1 MNRKFIDTVADNY
14 DAIKARFKAWTGLN
28 NMGFDEDVFHDT
40 ILKCGETFARE
51 DASKEVC
58 LQYLW
63 KSYKN
68 NLVRETQYSRNRNR
82 ESLDGAENA
91 PCEDSTFTGE
101 LLSKLTEAFSE
112 EDMDLFFDYINK
124 DIPQDIPNRNEVLS
138 KAKRIKNKIKK
149 KVTAC
154 LSHVSGIRLA

>member
-1 MNRKFIDTVADNY
+1 MNRKFIDTVADDY

-28 NMGFDEDVFHDT
+28 KMGFDEDIFHDT
-40 ILKCGETFARE
+40 ILRCGETFASE
-51 DASKEVC
+51 DTSKEVC

-82 ESLDGAENA
+82 ESLDGAEDV
-91 PCEDSTFTGE
+91 PCEDPTFTDE
-101 LLSKLTEAFSE
+101 LLKELTEAFPE
-112 EDMDLFFDYINK
+112 EDMNLFFDYINK
-124 DIPQDIPNRNEVLS
+124 DIPQDIPDRDKVLS
-138 KAKRIKNKIKK
+138 KAKRIKTRIKK
-149 KVTAC
+149 KVTAY